1 MVKVEV
7 QDWTSGTTQVTLA
20 ASSDYYE
27 IYGRVSASTYQVITD
42 SNIAMQTRVGD
53 NLYLVLNREN
63 FRDTDF
69 PLIILGFDLND
80 TSGTT
85 ELFGQTL
92 ETEPDSIYSRF
103 AFGKRGNDCLN
114 VATDFLS
121 EFVTCGGNCFVKKSS
136 NLSDIDAESAR
147 NNLELYSKEEIDRYV
162 NGQYINNLNDF
173 TYTIAT
179 RDTSAN
185 NPYCSSINQRGDQAA
200 AEETWTAEYHYGSL
214 YFEYRMTYVG
224 CVKTTSYAS
233 PYKLGTLT
241 ELTGGR
247 GVSNQ
252 CPIFIYPCPV
262 KSNGQMPSTIT
273 FKHQGHDDPENFYYD
288 AQEGQWYHIYYDPE
302 SGAQHMEPIDSAP
315 DEGWYTI
322 TDGSRPMLPK
332 YIPLMV
338 VTGGSPM
345 KYEDFTLSANSVY
358 ILHDTVT
365 IGQGTHG
372 DFDACTIRFQGSFVP
387 NDLQLN

>member
-1 MVKVEV
+1 MIRTEV
-7 QDWTSGTTQVTLA
+7 NDWGTGTTVVSVGA
-20 ASSDYYE
+20 GSDYFE
-27 IYGRVSASTYQVITD
+27 IYGKVGGSTYQVLTD
-42 SNIAMQTRVGD
+42 SNMASSIKVGD
-53 NLYLVLNREN
+53 VLYVSLDRGN
-63 FRDTDF
+63 FKDTDF
-69 PLIILGFDLND
+69 PLIILAFDKNES
-80 TSGTT
+80 SGTT

-92 ETEPDSIYSRF
+92 DEPDSIYWRF

-114 VATDFLS
+114 VATDFIS
-121 EFVTCGGNCFVKKSS
+121 DFVTCEGKCFAGKSA
-136 NLSDIDAESAR
+136 NLSDIQAEKAR
-147 NNLELYSKEEIDRYV
+147 ENLEIYSTDEIDSYV

-173 TYTIAT
+173 TYNIST

-200 AEETWTAEYHYGSL
+200 AEETWKAEYHYGSL
-214 YFEYRMTYVG
+214 YFEYKMTYVG

-233 PYKLGTLT
+233 PYKLGTLV

-262 KSNGQMPSTIT
+262 KSNGQMPSTIK

-288 AQEGQWYHIYYDPE
+288 AQEGQWYHIYYDPD
-302 SGAQHMEPIDSAP
+302 SGAQLMEPIDSAP

-372 DFDACTIRFQGSFVP
+372 DFDACTITFQGSFVP